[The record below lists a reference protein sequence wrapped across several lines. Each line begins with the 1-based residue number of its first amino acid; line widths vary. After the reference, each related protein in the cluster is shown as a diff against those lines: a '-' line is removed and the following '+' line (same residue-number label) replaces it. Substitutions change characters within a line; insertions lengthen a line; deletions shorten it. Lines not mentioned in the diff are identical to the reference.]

1 MISGY
6 KQRCI
11 SETKTIKKK
20 LNDGVDELTLD
31 DEEKRLAA
39 AAAVKSLRDKFVI
52 SVLKACH
59 ADPSSLDLK
68 QSRRDSWKNNS
79 SQEDNARK
87 P

>member
-20 LNDGVDELTLD
+20 LNDGADELTLD

-52 SVLKACH
+52 SVL
-59 ADPSSLDLK
+59 P
-68 QSRRDSWKNNS
+68 R
-79 SQEDNARK
+79 
-87 P
+87 